1 MQTRTRCFQSFFI
14 YPEGHMARLEH
25 KSYRFWWLTISRRA
39 LKNQTSQVLFKMYLA
54 QTFGQISQIE
64 HRKKWDLNPP
74 TKTNSQTAPLDIS
87 LGTGAGYGLCYR
99 LPCMALDGDHPVS
112 CSWPSTRGAG
122 SHETWKV
129 NMTWIG
135 SLQYLKIERPEDL
148 NTPELVRLY
157 FWNFWL
163 EIHINPGPLLS
174 NIFVDFRWLQRLLC
188 VSGPYNDSD
197 GMVDAFTIRCGWC
210 SPNSQ
215 SWKWFSLWSFSN
227 LHHVKWIKVFG
238 SLDVW

>member
-1 MQTRTRCFQSFFI
+1 MG
-14 YPEGHMARLEH
+14 PESTYQDNQ
-25 KSYRFWWLTISRRA
+25 KPA
-39 LKNQTSQVLFKMYLA
+39 L
-54 QTFGQISQIE
+54 
-64 HRKKWDLNPP
+64 
-74 TKTNSQTAPLDIS
+74 LDIS

-112 CSWPSTRGAG
+112 CSWPSTRGAQRIENPTLTKKAMG
-122 SHETWKV
+122 HEAMDMKV

-135 SLQYLKIERPEDL
+135 SLKYLKIERLKDL
-148 NTPELVRLY
+148 NKQGTSCFN

-163 EIHINPGPLLS
+163 EIHIGRGKPRT
-174 NIFVDFRWLQRLLC
+174 FVEQHVFDFRWLQRLLS